1 MQAVFMRPLRLLVF
15 LASAGVVAGTAG
27 SAPPTVS
34 FVAAQAAPGQSVS
47 VRVAGVRAG
56 WARLQLSPGGVVL
69 DPLFRVSRRGTA
81 RFRATVPN
89 VPPSDY
95 RLAVVRNRRTLAR
108 SSRSLRIVD
117 PPPGARGCES
127 SVYGDLRSDWEQ
139 GSLRAGPIAFVGMAR
154 GVSADYVARHNKVIK
169 VLVVVDNGAVVTL
182 RVADADRGGVALRYT
197 RRGATRVADGL
208 PAVTFRAC
216 TPGEW
221 GPRPHTHFNG
231 SFIVD
236 RARCAHLDVHIQ
248 GRAEPIPVAISFGAP
263 C

>member
-1 MQAVFMRPLRLLVF
+1 MQAVFMRSLGLLAF

-27 SAPPTVS
+27 SVPPTVS
-34 FVAAQAAPGQSVS
+34 FVAAQAAPGQYVS
-47 VRVAGVRAG
+47 VRVAGFRPG
-56 WARLQLSPGGVVL
+56 WARLEFSPGGVLL

-81 RFRATVPN
+81 RFWARVPN

-108 SSRSLRIVD
+108 SSRVLRIVD

-127 SVYGDLRSDWEQ
+127 AVYGDLRSDWEQ

-169 VLVVVDNGAVVTL
+169 VLVVMDNGAVVTL

-197 RRGATRVADGL
+197 PRRATRVADGL

-216 TPGEW
+216 KPGHW
-221 GPRPHTHFNG
+221 GPRPHTQFNG

-236 RARCAHLDVHIQ
+236 RARCAHLEVHVH
-248 GRAEPIPVAISFGAP
+248 GRPEPIAAAIAFGAP

>member
-1 MQAVFMRPLRLLVF
+1 M
-15 LASAGVVAGTAG
+15 
-27 SAPPTVS
+27 
-34 FVAAQAAPGQSVS
+34 
-47 VRVAGVRAG
+47 
-56 WARLQLSPGGVVL
+56 
-69 DPLFRVSRRGTA
+69 SRRGTA

-95 RLAVVRNRRTLAR
+95 RLAVVRNRRTLGR

-127 SVYGDLRSDWEQ
+127 SVFGDLRSDWEQ

-154 GVSADYVARHNKVIK
+154 GVSADDVARYNRMIK
-169 VLVVVDNGAVVTL
+169 VLLVVDNGAVVTL
-182 RVADADRGGVALRYT
+182 RVADAGRGRVALSYT
-197 RRGATRVADGL
+197 PPFAARRVADGK
-208 PAVTFRAC
+208 PAMRFRAC
-216 TPGEW
+216 SPGDW
-221 GPRPHTHFNG
+221 RPHTQFNG

-236 RARCAHLDVHIQ
+236 RARCAHLDVHIH